1 MMPPS
6 FSTVALTGLVVVLV
20 AQTLLWLLSLR
31 LRDASIVDPFWGP
44 GFALAT
50 LAYYVAD
57 GRHTP
62 RGTLALVL
70 VTLWAARLG
79 LHLLVRNRRSGED
92 ARYAA
97 MRERHGERF
106 GRVSLV
112 RVFWLQ
118 GVILWI
124 ISAPL
129 LTAVRSSRPLGLWDA
144 LGSAVFLAGL
154 ACEALA
160 DRQLRRFKADP
171 SNAGRVLDTGLWRYS
186 RHPNYFG
193 DATVWW
199 GLWIVAAAGRGWW
212 TVFGPVAMT
221 FLLLR
226 VSGVPLLE
234 KGLERSRPGYPEY
247 VRRTSAFVPWW
258 PKR

>member
-1 MMPPS
+1 MPPT
-6 FSTVALTGLVVVLV
+6 FLGVALTGLVAVLV
-20 AQTLLWLLSLR
+20 AQTLLWLLSLS

-57 GRHTP
+57 GRHTA
-62 RGTLALVL
+62 RGTLALAL

-79 LHLLVRNRRSGED
+79 LHLLARNRRSGED
-92 ARYAA
+92 PRYAA
-97 MRERHGERF
+97 MRDRYGERF

-118 GVILWI
+118 GLILWI
-124 ISAPL
+124 VSAPL
-129 LTAVRSSRPLGLWDA
+129 LAAVRSEGAIGLWGV
-144 LGSAVFLAGL
+144 LGAVVFMVGL
-154 ACEALA
+154 ACEAVA
-160 DRQLRRFKADP
+160 DRQLERFRADP
-171 SNAGRVLDTGLWRYS
+171 ANAGRVLDTGLWRYS

-199 GLWIVAAAGRGWW
+199 GLWILAAGGGGLW
-212 TVFGPVAMT
+212 TAFAPLAMT

-234 KGLERSRPGYPEY
+234 KSLETSRPGYAEY

-258 PKR
+258 PK